1 MWNIIKRNINSFAI
15 YLTVVFIFTGFIAIS
30 LNNEL
35 KVGYVIISGFLVI
48 LQVVGGTFI
57 NEQYEEKHKGYVFLS
72 ILPVTEREIV
82 AAKFLLALITNVIFV
97 GFLVLLFSLSPSPP
111 EEIALA
117 QSFVLFMGIVS
128 LALAGLSYTGI
139 FSIGYTKFAVI
150 ILSFL
155 VALGLI
161 PMLIMKSYQGRM
173 DVLADQILE
182 FYAGLN
188 WWIIIPVTLIAYF
201 GLMALSV
208 RIKSYRNL
216 V

>member
-1 MWNIIKRNINSFAI
+1 M
-15 YLTVVFIFTGFIAIS
+15 TGFMALS

-35 KVGYVIISGFLVI
+35 KLAYVIITGFLVI

-57 NEQYEEKHKGYVFLS
+57 NEQYEEKHKGYAFLS
-72 ILPVTEREIV
+72 TLPVKEREIV
-82 AAKFLLALITNVIFV
+82 AAKYGLALTTIVLYV

-117 QSFVLFMGIVS
+117 QSYVLFMGVVS
-128 LALAGLSYTGI
+128 LALAGLSYMGI

-150 ILSFL
+150 VLSFL

-173 DVLADQILE
+173 DVVVDQMLE
-182 FYAGLN
+182 FFTGLN
-188 WWIIIPVTLIAYF
+188 WLVIIPTALIIYF
-201 GLMALSV
+201 GLMVLAV
-208 RIKSYRNL
+208 KIKSYRSF